1 MSIYLSICIYLCLS
15 VCPSVC
21 QSLCVRA
28 RACRRGVN
36 APIDAVG
43 CHQSPSG
50 DPTRARS
57 SGAIIALS
65 LSPALCFFFFFSP
78 SSLPS
83 SFSLFSYFSAEKR
96 MVLTGRRSTL
106 KAEKWKS
113 AREGKHTDTYLYMVE
128 QKYLRGLWFN
138 CFTALGSGMKTTCF
152 LFFVGTS

>member
-65 LSPALCFFFFFSP
+65 LSPALCFFFFFP
-78 SSLPS
+78 FLPP
-83 SFSLFSYFSAEKR
+83 FLLQP
-96 MVLTGRRSTL
+96 VL
-106 KAEKWKS
+106 
-113 AREGKHTDTYLYMVE
+113 
-128 QKYLRGLWFN
+128 
-138 CFTALGSGMKTTCF
+138 
-152 LFFVGTS
+152 LFFSGETDGFDGQTVDIKGRKMKKRRRRQTHRHISIRGGTEISPWPLV